1 VANELDESAAG
12 SELRA
17 AAMLREA
24 GLVSFDAKTER
35 ALAAIAADMNLGR
48 VDLIRMALSE
58 WIEMREN
65 ARSSA
70 DTDTGLA
77 PAEPEILNSREVARQ

>member
-1 VANELDESAAG
+1 VANEFDDSAAA

-24 GLVSFDAKTER
+24 GLASFDAKTER

-48 VDLIRMALSE
+48 VDLIRIALSE

-65 ARSSA
+65 ARSLD
-70 DTDTGLA
+70 DTDTRPCAGRTGD
-77 PAEPEILNSREVARQ
+77 PE